1 MKYVMTEQH
10 YDMKPGLE
18 VEFVSVSE
26 SDTKR
31 TGKEHVVVSV
41 EGSDSVFVVPTYKL
55 KQNDSK

>member
-1 MKYVMTEQH
+1 MKYVLTETH

-26 SDTKR
+26 TETKY
-31 TGKEHVVVSV
+31 TGKEHLVVTI
-41 EGSDSVFVVPTYKL
+41 EGSDTVFVVPTHKL